1 MFPNRVRT
9 NTDST
14 NLALMSY
21 GQTAIMSKWN
31 LFYKD
36 HILTKI
42 GSKIAETE
50 LKINKRKK
58 RLPCCI
64 GRQSYKRSSIL

>member
-1 MFPNRVRT
+1 MFPNGDRT

-14 NLALMSY
+14 NLAFMSY
-21 GQTAIMSKWN
+21 GQTAIMSKRN

-36 HILTKI
+36 HMLTKI
-42 GSKIAETE
+42 GSKIAEME

-58 RLPCCI
+58 
-64 GRQSYKRSSIL
+64 